1 MKNLTLTSLLLLILA
16 AFLALPAR
24 MGAQGVTS
32 SSIGGTI
39 TDASGNPVVGAQIT
53 VVDTSSGTRY
63 NSVSRGGGRWD
74 ISNILAGGPYRVTAS
89 ANGQTK
95 SRSGI
100 YTQLSQTT
108 DVNLQLGP
116 GAAPATT
123 TTTTTTTTEGGAET
137 ERVVVQGTGVEDL
150 YASDRTGTSTYVDK
164 KEI

>member
-1 MKNLTLTSLLLLILA
+1 MKTLSRTLTSLFLLILVA
-16 AFLALPAR
+16 ALALPTR
-24 MGAQGVTS
+24 LGAQGTTS

-63 NSVSRGGGRWD
+63 DTVSRGGGRWD

-95 SRSGI
+95 SKSGI

-108 DVNLQLGP
+108 DVNLQLSG
-116 GAAPATT
+116 GAAPEATRSTT
-123 TTTTTTTTEGGAET
+123 TTTTAGATET
-137 ERVVVQGTGVEDL
+137 ERVVVQ
-150 YASDRTGTSTYVDK
+150 
-164 KEI
+164 